1 MEFRDIL
8 KNLPEVKGPVEKR
21 LSFNVKLK
29 WTLIILVSYFI
40 LENIALYGLA
50 SNALQRFE
58 YLAIIMGTSFGSVVS
73 LGIGPIVMASIILQ
87 LLVGSKVLD
96 IDTST
101 EEGKKFFQG
110 LQKLLVFF
118 FILFEAMVYV
128 LMRGLEALPGYTFI
142 LIFQLIL
149 GGLAILFMDE
159 VCYKWGFGS
168 GVSLFIAAGVG
179 WRLVVASIGFLG
191 PEGQFQA
198 SGAIIAF
205 IISLINAN
213 SQGAMLALAG
223 IIATV
228 ILFLIVVWAQ
238 SLKIEIPLT
247 YDRLRG
253 YSMKWPLQFF
263 YASVIPVILTAAL
276 IANMQLFGGLIY
288 NSALPCI
295 QNATAVDCTT
305 GSRVASHLTF
315 LGKVENGMP
324 VSGFLYWV
332 SSSNVVGQIIE
343 GSFRM
348 SLVWQTFGHIL
359 FYMFF
364 AALFSVFWV
373 KTSGM
378 DAGAQAQKILDSGLQ
393 IPGFRKDKRILES
406 ILSRYVM
413 PLTIMGGMAIGLL
426 AALADILGALVA
438 GTALLLGIMITFQF
452 YQSIAQ
458 QHAIDMNPALKK
470 MMGV

>member
-1 MEFRDIL
+1 MEFRNIL

-21 LSFNVKLK
+21 LSFNIKLK
-29 WTLIILVSYFI
+29 WTAIILVSYFI
-40 LENIALYGLA
+40 LENIVLYGLEN
-50 SNALQRFE
+50 NALQRFE
-58 YLAIIMGTSFGSVVS
+58 YLAIIMGTSFGSIIS

-118 FILFEAMVYV
+118 FIFFEALVYV
-128 LMRGLEALPGYTFI
+128 LMGGLQAVPGYTSMI
-142 LIFQLIL
+142 IFQLIL
-149 GGLAILFMDE
+149 GGVAILFMDE

-179 WRLVVASIGFLG
+179 WRLVIATFGFLG

-198 SGAIIAF
+198 SGAIIAL
-205 IISLINAN
+205 IVSLIEAN
-213 SQGAMLALAG
+213 SQGAVLALAG
-223 IIATV
+223 ILATV

-238 SLKIEIPLT
+238 SLKIEIPLS
-247 YDRLRG
+247 YDRIRG

-276 IANMQLFGGLIY
+276 IANLQLFGGLIY
-288 NSALPCI
+288 SKALPCI
-295 QNATAVDCTT
+295 QNSTAIDCTT
-305 GSRVASHLTF
+305 GSKVASYLTF
-315 LGKVENGMP
+315 LGKVENGNP

-332 SSSNVVGQIIE
+332 SSSNVVGTIIQ
-343 GSFRM
+343 GSW
-348 SLVWQTFGHIL
+348 STNLLWQTLGHIL

-378 DAGAQAQKILDSGLQ
+378 DAGSQAQNILNSGLQ

-413 PLTIMGGMAIGLL
+413 PLTVMGGMAIGLL
-426 AALADILGALVA
+426 AALADVLGALVA

-452 YQSIAQ
+452 YQSISQ